1 MGELKVLPSQLA
13 NMIAAGEVV
22 QRPASVVK
30 EMMENA
36 IDAGALKVDV
46 IISDAGRTLIQI
58 IDNGAGMTPG
68 EAVLCFERHAT
79 SKISTQEDLQQIMTY
94 GFRGEALASIA
105 AVADVNLKTRKRG
118 SEVGTRVS
126 TGPDGRMISGS
137 TACPEGSNFEVR
149 NLFYNTPA
157 RRKFLKSDNIEFKHI
172 VEEFT
177 RIAITR
183 PEAGFSLTHNG
194 KQVFQLKPDK
204 SLKFRI
210 ANLMGASL
218 SGELVDIEAQSSIAG
233 ISGFIGRPE
242 SARKTAGNQ
251 FFFVNGRYFRSPY
264 LHKAVLKA
272 YENLIPE
279 GMVPSYF
286 IFLETDPHSVDV
298 NIHPTKAEVKFEDE
312 AVLFQILSACIK
324 EALGRNSYSQG
335 LDFETEG
342 SVELPQI
349 GACYKEWRDP
359 VAPVTELSEDYN
371 PFDPLSGSSSP
382 ESRPQGGYGGYSP
395 SYGIQRR
402 EDYGELFEQKAALS
416 SRTMVLQGKYILSPA
431 ASGLMVIN
439 ISRARQRILYER
451 LLKAAKDSA
460 YNAAQ
465 SSLFPI
471 EVTVGKSG
479 RLTLE
484 ANAHLLD
491 SLGFTITMIAEDKVE
506 VEAVPEGF
514 NTDGASLQSL
524 IPEIIE
530 ILDNEEGGSTIRE
543 LMDQNIAQRLSC
555 MDASRYS
562 MPSSGREAQRMIET
576 LFACDNAEYTS
587 DGRKIINIIKTEDI
601 DKLF

>member
-58 IDNGAGMTPG
+58 IDNGCGMTPS

-105 AVADVNLKTRKRG
+105 AVADVSLKTRKRG
-118 SEVGTRVS
+118 SETGTKVS
-126 TGPDGRMISGS
+126 TTPDGRTVSGS

-177 RIAITR
+177 RVAITR
-183 PEAGFSLTHNG
+183 PEVSFSLSHNG
-194 KQVFQLKPDK
+194 KQIFQLKADK

-210 ANLMGASL
+210 ANLMGGTL
-218 SGELVDIEAQSSIAG
+218 SGELVDIQAQSSIAS

-251 FFFVNGRYFRSPY
+251 FFFVNGRFFRSPY

-279 GMVPSYF
+279 GMIPSYF

-349 GACYKEWRDP
+349 GSSYTEWKDP
-359 VAPVTELSEDYN
+359 VAPAVELSADYN
-371 PFDPLSGSSSP
+371 PFDIMSGRSSS
-382 ESRPQGGYGGYSP
+382 ENAGGNFSNSQYP
-395 SYGIQRR
+395 TYGIRKS

-431 ASGLMVIN
+431 ASGLMIIN
-439 ISRARQRILYER
+439 ISRARQRILYEHF
-451 LLKAAKDSA
+451 LKAAGETLH
-460 YNAAQ
+460 NAAQ

-484 ANAHLLD
+484 ANAQLLD

-514 NTDGASLQSL
+514 NTDVASLKSL

-530 ILDNEEGGSTIRE
+530 ILDNEEGGSTIKE
-543 LMDQNIAQRLSC
+543 LLNQNIARRLSC
-555 MDASRYS
+555 MEASRYS
-562 MPSSGREAQRMIET
+562 LPSSPLEAQRMIES
-576 LFACDNAEYTS
+576 LFACDNADYTS